1 MEDCAVTSIP
11 VDRFRSGVD
20 HFDTWIKYF
29 EDAIDVTHPTADAAT
44 KEQLCIKWFP
54 LKLDDKGRLTHEG
67 ITGANWAEIKRN
79 FREASKDPEE
89 EYNWHA
95 RRVTITWDG
104 VESFQDLETRI
115 KRSVDLYNTTDK
127 VQECFFRFRLAL
139 PPNYRY
145 AIDMGCKKEN
155 RTIAEARSIAERV
168 RLAYAERNEEGAVGG
183 EPAGATA
190 ASPQP
195 KAVPFAGAAMSDDVL
210 SSLETAMRGLSMRV
224 ENAETRQDEDRRR
237 NRSPIGDEENNQ
249 REYHSG
255 RRSDGRYDG
264 WDRYDHQDDYDRQH
278 DYDRRDDYDRH
289 VDDEGRSR
297 RDRDW
302 YPQGERSY
310 NPSRYDSPD
319 RWHGDHREQD
329 RYDRE
334 RDYDRQHNSSPP
346 GFRRHSFR
354 SDNRG
359 RRYDDDGNHYPSRH
373 RDRSYRDREYEY

>member
-1 MEDCAVTSIP
+1 MAPQLTAKVKRYDLGREFYKLNRPVMEDSAVTSIP

-104 VESFQDLETRI
+104 IESFQDLETRI

-183 EPAGATA
+183 EPAGATV

-224 ENAETRQDEDRRR
+224 ENAETRQDEERRR
-237 NRSPIGDEENNQ
+237 NRSPNSDEECNR

-255 RRSDGRYDG
+255 RRSDGRYDS
-264 WDRYDHQDDYDRQH
+264 WDWYDHRDSYDRRYDYDRRH
-278 DYDRRDDYDRH
+278 DYDRWDDYDRH
-289 VDDEGRSR
+289 VDDESRS
-297 RDRDW
+297 
-302 YPQGERSY
+302 
-310 NPSRYDSPD
+310 SRYDSPN
-319 RWHGDHREQD
+319 RWRGDHWEQD
-329 RYDRE
+329 RYNRE
-334 RDYDRQHNSSPP
+334 RDFDRRHNSNPRKISWI
-346 GFRRHSFR
+346 
-354 SDNRG
+354 
-359 RRYDDDGNHYPSRH
+359 
-373 RDRSYRDREYEY
+373 